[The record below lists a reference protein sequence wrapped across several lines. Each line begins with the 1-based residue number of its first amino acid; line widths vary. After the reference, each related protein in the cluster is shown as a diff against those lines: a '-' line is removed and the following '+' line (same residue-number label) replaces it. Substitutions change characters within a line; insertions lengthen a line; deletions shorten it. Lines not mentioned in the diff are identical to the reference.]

1 MEISLKDENMG
12 KQKSMGEFLQK
23 LHLFHPWSTDRLER
37 IAKKFIA
44 EHERRKRLKQKKVKH
59 GK

>member
-1 MEISLKDENMG
+1 MG